1 MAALSAG
8 CRNSLAC
15 VTRAT
20 RADAATGCGSN
31 KGRPMAWWTRKT
43 DSFPRPGTSVRRPLV
58 MALEPRVMFDGAV
71 VATLAQAEAPH
82 AVAEHAAAE
91 HAPAAAA
98 VREAPAAEHAVAAA
112 ADGAAARDASA
123 RAPSVTRVDA
133 PADGTYAKGQA
144 LEFDVHLTVP
154 TLVDTSGGKP
164 RIAITLD
171 DGSVVYADYVSGS
184 GSDTLLF
191 RHVVQRDELDADG
204 IRVGNAIELHGAGL
218 RDAAGNPAQLELGK
232 LDTRGVR
239 IDAVAP
245 YVTEVEMPS
254 RGDYRAGAALDFTV
268 HTSEAVQF
276 DPHGAPP
283 QLAITLHDGSMA
295 YADYVDGAGT
305 EALRFRYIV
314 QPGVNDA
321 VGISLGRGSGLAGSD
336 LHDAAGN
343 TLESRNLQTAFFQSQ
358 VRIDTRAP
366 YIVAIS
372 NSLDGPTSGREGLRY
387 VVSFDEAVDGLHAD
401 DFSLVSTGNAHGR
414 IASVSRLDSHTYAV
428 LVDAVGGTGSL
439 RLDLSGKD
447 MGITDRAGNALASGG
462 IGTTIQIGGVTPVI
476 LAAPAAMPTNMS
488 MNTPMAAKLVDESG
502 ASLLDTLQPR
512 ELPTIYFG
520 AAVPARAFAPPA
532 ADAAGVLVTLRAMPD
547 GVSHPSEKGVPE
559 QPALLPLLQPL
570 PVDAGGMFSM
580 RLPGSLLGTGA
591 HVVQVSMADG
601 RALPPWLLFDPVA
614 GTLEGVAPRDFN
626 GRLPLE
632 LVIRDAGGMQRTLPL
647 ELVISARDGSKAVA
661 EPADAHSVP
670 EHAAP
675 ERAVPMQAK
684 PALEAQFERQRQ
696 HATGVDPA
704 ALLRQLAVARRQPAI
719 VEVRP

>member
-1 MAALSAG
+1 MAAMSAG
-8 CRNSLAC
+8 CRNSHAC

-82 AVAEHAAAE
+82 AEPVAHDVAEQ
-91 HAPAAAA
+91 APAAAA
-98 VREAPAAEHAVAAA
+98 VREAPAAEHPAATA
-112 ADGAAARDASA
+112 ADGAAA

-144 LEFDVHLTVP
+144 LEFDVHLTAP

-204 IRVGNAIELHGAGL
+204 IRVGGAIELHGAGL

-232 LDTRGVR
+232 LDTGGVH

-276 DPHGAPP
+276 DPHGAAP
-283 QLAITLHDGSMA
+283 QLAITLHDGNMV

-321 VGISLGRGSGLAGSD
+321 VGITLGRGSGLAGSD

-372 NSLDGPTSGREGLRY
+372 NSLDGPTSGQEGLRY
-387 VVSFDEAVDGLHAD
+387 VVRFDEAVDGIHAD

-447 MGITDRAGNALASGG
+447 LGITDRAGNALASGG

-476 LAAPAAMPTNMS
+476 LATPAAMTMS
-488 MNTPMAAKLVDESG
+488 MNTPMAAKFVDESG

-547 GVSHPSEKGVPE
+547 GVSHTSEKSVPE

-570 PVDAGGMFSM
+570 PVDAAGMFSM

-647 ELVISARDGSKAVA
+647 ELVISTRDGSKAVA
-661 EPADAHSVP
+661 EPASAHPVP

-696 HATGVDPA
+696 HAAGVDPA
-704 ALLRQLAVARRQPAI
+704 ALLRQLAVARRQPVI